1 MEIAIIVLS
10 LLNGLLI
17 IGLRLLVSWNKKIEK
32 DLIRVGNATAS
43 SLERLNDRVT
53 LIIQSLTPKQKEIFD
68 LKVEKLKLW
77 EERKEVEVTRKKVS
91 ENEEYYL
98 IRKSLMEKSISLKN
112 KMVDLENKIN
122 ELYKGLR

>member
-122 ELYKGLR
+122 ELYKGLK